1 MQVTSHVVNRFDTGV
16 VLDVNA
22 DGLPVRAYVAISAP
36 DPEAVT
42 AFVPP
47 EQFESGSS
55 LHVAAI
61 STADEASATLEDV
74 LFNMEADDAV
84 AFLCADPESWLAT
97 LEQLGCDPDSDS
109 SPLE

>member
-1 MQVTSHVVNRFDTGV
+1 MRVTSHVVSRFDTGI
-16 VLDVNA
+16 VLDVTA
-22 DGLPVRAYVAISAP
+22 DDLPLRAYVAISDP

-47 EQFESGSS
+47 EQFENGAN

-61 STADEASATLEDV
+61 SAAHEAAATLEDV

-84 AFLCADPESWLAT
+84 AFLCADPESWMAT
-97 LEQLGCDPDSDS
+97 LQQLGYDPDA

>member
-1 MQVTSHVVNRFDTGV
+1 M
-16 VLDVNA
+16 
-22 DGLPVRAYVAISAP
+22 AISEP

-47 EQFESGSS
+47 EQFEGGSN

-61 STADEASATLEDV
+61 DSALDAPTTLEDV

-84 AFLCADPESWLAT
+84 AFLCANPESWHAT
-97 LEQLGCDPDSDS
+97 LELLGYEAGAT
-109 SPLE
+109 PLE

>member
-1 MQVTSHVVNRFDTGV
+1 MRIASQVVNRFDTGI
-16 VLDVNA
+16 VLDVTA
-22 DGLPVRAYVAISAP
+22 DDLPVRAYVAISEP

-47 EQFESGSS
+47 EQFESGAN

-61 STADEASATLEDV
+61 SSAQEVATVLEDV

-84 AFLCADPESWLAT
+84 AFLCADSESWLAT
-97 LEQLGCDPDSDS
+97 VELLGFDAGG

>member
-1 MQVTSHVVNRFDTGV
+1 MRIASQVVSRFDTGI
-16 VLDVNA
+16 VLDVTA
-22 DGLPVRAYVAISAP
+22 DDLPVRAYVAISPP

-47 EQFESGSS
+47 EQFESGAS
-55 LHVAAI
+55 LHVAAVH
-61 STADEASATLEDV
+61 SNHEAATVLEDV

-84 AFLCADPESWLAT
+84 AFLCADRDCWLAT
-97 LEQLGCDPDSDS
+97 VELLGYEAGT

>member
-1 MQVTSHVVNRFDTGV
+1 MKISSHVVSRFDTGI
-16 VLDVNA
+16 VLDVVA
-22 DGLPVRAYVAISAP
+22 DDLPVRAYVAISEP
-36 DPEAVT
+36 DLEAVT

-47 EQFESGSS
+47 EQFENGAN

-61 STADEASATLEDV
+61 ESEQAVAATLEDV

-84 AFLCADPESWLAT
+84 ALLCADAESWLAT
-97 LEQLGCDPDSDS
+97 VEALGYEADA

>member
-1 MQVTSHVVNRFDTGV
+1 MRIASHIVNRFDTGI
-16 VLDVNA
+16 VLDVTA
-22 DGLPVRAYVAISAP
+22 DDLPVRAYVAISDP

-47 EQFESGSS
+47 EQFHNGAN

-61 STADEASATLEDV
+61 SSTDEAATVLEDV

-84 AFLCADPESWLAT
+84 AFLCADSESWQAT
-97 LEQLGCDPDSDS
+97 VVLLGFDAGA

>member
-1 MQVTSHVVNRFDTGV
+1 MLITSRVASRFDSGI
-16 VLDVNA
+16 VLDVMA
-22 DGLPVRAYVAISAP
+22 DGLPLRAYVAISAP
-36 DPEAVT
+36 DPEAVA

-47 EQFESGSS
+47 EQFENGAN

-61 STADEASATLEDV
+61 ESVQDVSATLEDV

-84 AFLCADPESWLAT
+84 AFLCSEPESWLAT
-97 LEQLGCDPDSDS
+97 LEQLGYEADT

>member
-1 MQVTSHVVNRFDTGV
+1 MHIESHAVSRFDTGI
-16 VLDVNA
+16 VLDVVA
-22 DGLPVRAYVAISAP
+22 DELPLRAYVAISAP

-47 EQFESGSS
+47 EQFENGTN

-61 STADEASATLEDV
+61 GSEQEAAATLEDV

-84 AFLCADPESWLAT
+84 AFLCVDAPSWRAVLELLGYEADA
-97 LEQLGCDPDSDS
+97 